1 MQESIYITDRKYK
14 QEIGN
19 TLTGNILISVSKKLY
34 LNWQLQ
40 SVVLNIADQVKVVL
54 NKNNLPCVF
63 SDMFGRYQIV
73 RSMSFVVTYFQIFF
87 FYNHKKDVSSAV
99 CVHLNQTS
107 LLQMQTIKFVVCNC
121 TFLLLNMHRSIVLK
135 IPDSVQYKSAVVHL
149 QGVKKT

>member
-73 RSMSFVVTYFQIFF
+73 RSISFVVTYFQIFF

-107 LLQMQTIKFVVCNC
+107 LLQCRLSNLSFAIAPFTFKHASIDCIKNTRLCTI
-121 TFLLLNMHRSIVLK
+121 
-135 IPDSVQYKSAVVHL
+135 
-149 QGVKKT
+149 

>member
-73 RSMSFVVTYFQIFF
+73 RSMSFVVTYFQIFS

-107 LLQMQTIKFVVCNC
+107 LLQICRLQLHL
-121 TFLLLNMHRSIVLK
+121 LLLNMHRSIVLK
-135 IPDSVQYKSAVVHL
+135 IPDSVQYKGAVVHL

>member
-19 TLTGNILISVSKKLY
+19 TLTGNILITVSKKLY

-63 SDMFGRYQIV
+63 SDMFGRYQLV

-87 FYNHKKDVSSAV
+87 FSI
-99 CVHLNQTS
+99 
-107 LLQMQTIKFVVCNC
+107 TIKRMFRRLCVYIWIKLHYYKCRLSNLSFAIAPFTFKHASIDCIKNTRLC
-121 TFLLLNMHRSIVLK
+121 TI
-135 IPDSVQYKSAVVHL
+135 
-149 QGVKKT
+149 